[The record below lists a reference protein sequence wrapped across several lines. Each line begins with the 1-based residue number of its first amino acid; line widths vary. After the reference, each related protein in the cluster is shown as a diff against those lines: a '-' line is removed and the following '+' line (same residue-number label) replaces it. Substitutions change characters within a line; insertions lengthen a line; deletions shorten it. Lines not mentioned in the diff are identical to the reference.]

1 MSQPIDAIEFR
12 RGVVQPV
19 ECIKEGYELVRDQY
33 WLFVGMSA
41 LGVLIGNAVPFGILM
56 GPMMVGL
63 YTALFKKR
71 RGEPVEFGLLFKG
84 FDSFGDSV
92 IATLLHVIPIAV
104 IIVPAYIIFYV
115 GFILAMQT
123 GGGEPDPSAMM
134 GLFAFFFIFWVI
146 AILVIMVISVVFTF
160 AYPLIADRKLSGM
173 DAVKLSIRAAL
184 ANFWRLLGLSLLNGL
199 LVVGGMLLCY
209 VGIFLVFP
217 ITFGALAIA
226 YERVFGLG
234 QFQPNLP
241 PPPPMFN

>member
-1 MSQPIDAIEFR
+1 MSQSIDSIEFR
-12 RGVVQPV
+12 RGVIQPV
-19 ECIKEGYELVRDQY
+19 ECIKEGYGLIKDQY
-33 WLFVGMSA
+33 WLFVGMA
-41 LGVLIGNAVPFGILM
+41 AIGVLIGNAVPFGILM

-63 YTALFKKR
+63 YMALFRKR
-71 RGEPVEFGLLFKG
+71 RGEPVEFGILFKG

-115 GFILAMQT
+115 GVILSMQA
-123 GGGEPDPSAMM
+123 GGGEPDPAAMF
-134 GLFAFFFIFWVI
+134 GLFAFFLVFWI
-146 AILVIMVISVVFTF
+146 TAILIIMVISVLFTF
-160 AYPLIADRKLSGM
+160 AYPLIADRKLKGM

-199 LVVGGMLLCY
+199 LMIGGIVLCY
-209 VGIFLVFP
+209 VGVFLVIP
-217 ITFGALAIA
+217 ITLAALAVA

-241 PPPPMFN
+241 PPPPIFS